1 MRALTKKRRL
11 GYFLLKPIAKLLFQL
26 IWRTCKIQAIEGDE
40 NLLKLHNEGGS
51 IIPCYWHQRQ
61 VFCAY
66 YLIFRLQK
74 QFKTG
79 ILISPSV
86 DGEIASQL
94 LQSWGL
100 TVIRGSATRT
110 GARAMR
116 DLYQTVKKQGV
127 SPAATPD
134 GPKGPVYKFKPG
146 MILLAQ
152 LTQLPIVP
160 FTYSASRFWTLNT
173 WDHFMIPKPFA
184 RIRILIG
191 EAYFIPRKATAQE
204 QETLRQ
210 EIEKHMNDLMHKA
223 DNSFDRD

>member
-1 MRALTKKRRL
+1 MRKLTIKRRF
-11 GYFLLKPIAKLLFQL
+11 GYFLLKPIAKLIFQI
-26 IWRTCKIQAIEGDE
+26 IWRTCRVQSIEGTD
-40 NLLKLHNEGGS
+40 NLLKLQNEGGS

-66 YLIFRLQK
+66 YLIFYLQK

-86 DGEIASQL
+86 DGEIAAQL
-94 LQSWGL
+94 LKAWGL
-100 TVIRGSATRT
+100 TIIRGSATRT

-116 DLYQTVKKQGV
+116 DLYQVVKEQGV

-146 MILLAQ
+146 MVLLAQ

-173 WDHFMIPKPFA
+173 WDNFMIPKPFA

-191 EAYFIPRKATAQE
+191 KPNLIPRNTSAEK
-204 QETLRQ
+204 QETLRL
-210 EIEKHMNDLMHKA
+210 EIEKQMNELMHKA
-223 DNSFDRD
+223 DNSFGS